1 MRSDTIKD
9 TSMYK
14 MQQIQIRSPKEG
26 LIPMEQ
32 GTWMLQQLCSLFV
45 LTILVRSALFIRQ
58 HYGSDYTSIDI
69 YNLVNIVATFAIAA
83 ILVIRLQDVI
93 LAVREA
99 GTGIRFIVFYYV
111 VCAVVGV
118 WSPSPEYAM
127 FRVFEFL
134 ACFWAI
140 MLMLRRSG
148 NFLKAERL
156 ALLCMSISLVLEI
169 GGQIRLGGWGAF
181 NTNRYSVT
189 AAMLLGYSF
198 GELSSATGRRKRL
211 LVITLVMG
219 LGGVLL
225 GTSTGSN
232 LAIAGGLI
240 VLFILSPRHGRY
252 ILFALPALLVVGSWG
267 RFLGILF
274 GGKSVEQVVSF
285 SNRMSI
291 WVTSWAL
298 FIQRPL
304 LGYGLNIASRHYSHM
319 VSSHN
324 AYLEALLSGGFLGAG
339 VLFLGCLFIL
349 RDLRRSVKRHATGS
363 LGCCVATVVFLING
377 MSIPTIGFILT
388 PHTIAFAFM
397 LALFVYHVRY
407 PAEISLEP
415 LNISSAQWSRIPRLY
430 VNGRTPEPSTEVP

>member
-9 TSMYK
+9 TSMYE
-14 MQQIQIRSPKEG
+14 MQQIQIRSSKER

-32 GTWMLQQLCSLFV
+32 GAWMLQLCWLFV
-45 LTILVRSALFIRQ
+45 LTMLVRSALFIRQ

-69 YNLVNIVATFAIAA
+69 YNLVNIVATFAIAV
-83 ILVIRLQDVI
+83 ILVIRFQEVVP
-93 LAVREA
+93 AVREA
-99 GTGIRFIVFYYV
+99 GTAVWYIVFYYV
-111 VCAVVGV
+111 VCAVVGL
-118 WSPSPEYAM
+118 WSPSPEYST
-127 FRVFEFL
+127 FRVLEYL

-140 MLMLRRSG
+140 MLMLRRSS

-156 ALLCMSISLVLEI
+156 ALLCMSISLALEI

-181 NTNRYSVT
+181 DTNRYSVT
-189 AAMLLGYSF
+189 AAMLVGYSF
-198 GELSSATGRRKRL
+198 GELSSATGRRKRF

-232 LAIAGGLI
+232 LALVGGLI

-252 ILFALPALLVVGSWG
+252 ILFALPALLLVGSWDH
-267 RFLGILF
+267 FLGILL
-274 GGKSVEQVVSF
+274 GGKSLEQVVSL
-285 SNRMSI
+285 SNRMGI
-291 WVTSWAL
+291 WVNSWNL

-324 AYLEALLSGGFLGAG
+324 TYLEALLGGGILGAG
-339 VLFLGCLFIL
+339 VLLFGCLFIL

-377 MSIPTIGFILT
+377 MSIPTIGFILA

-397 LALFVYHVRY
+397 LAMFVYHVRC
-407 PAEISLEP
+407 PAERSLEP
-415 LNISSAQWSRIPRLY
+415 LDIPSAQWSRIPRLY
-430 VNGRTPEPSTEVP
+430 VNSKTPESSTEVP